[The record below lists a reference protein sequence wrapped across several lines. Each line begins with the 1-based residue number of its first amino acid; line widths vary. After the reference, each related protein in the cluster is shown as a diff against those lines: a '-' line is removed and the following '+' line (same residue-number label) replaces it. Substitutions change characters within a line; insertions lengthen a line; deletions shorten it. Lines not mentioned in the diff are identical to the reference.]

1 MPIIACY
8 LSYFGLMFLVLRWWK
23 VTETNRPHRFSIK
36 PLIAVGFWA
45 YVLLFLLP
53 SAHHREIGFVSLMA
67 AAVVTQVSCPWK
79 EKSPMKKKKL
89 RLAPA

>member
-23 VTETNRPHRFSIK
+23 TTQATRSKRVSI
-36 PLIAVGFWA
+36 LAIVAVGIWS
-45 YVLLFLLP
+45 YLLLFLLP
-53 SAHHREIGFVSLMA
+53 SVHQRELGLVSLVMA
-67 AAVVTQVSCPWK
+67 SVVCQVTCPWK
-79 EKSPMKKKKL
+79 EKSAVRKKKM